1 MPAAIE
7 VRNVS
12 KMYRVYPAPLA
23 RLKEILL
30 VNRRR
35 FHEEFWALD
44 GVSFAMER
52 GGVFGIIGPNGS
64 GKSTLLEIVTGT
76 LEPTSGQVITRGRI
90 AALLSL
96 GAGFNPEF
104 TGRENVFLGGE
115 ILGLSRAEIARS
127 FPDIER
133 FAEIGEFMDRPVK
146 TYSTGMYLRLAFSAA
161 IHVDPE
167 ILVVDEVLAVGD
179 AIFVNR
185 CVQKFEEMRR
195 RGVTILLVTHDVH
208 MVKLLCDRAMLL
220 YQGRTLAQGDPS
232 DVVNRYNGL
241 VLERQRAFAEATLQ
255 FVPAA
260 GGERSR
266 TAPLVA
272 TQEPLVVPA
281 LSVAEPLEYSFRHGD
296 RQAVVVRV
304 ELLNEAGE
312 PARAFRSG
320 EPMQARVRVQFR
332 EAHPHPVVGIMIR
345 TRIGME
351 VYGTNTELEGAGPG
365 PVERGEL
372 IEVTFAF
379 ACRLTPQEYTLTV
392 ATQAPDGTSHD
403 WLDDVLAFHVVDACR
418 AAGVA
423 NLAARV
429 SSRKLPVRSAIPA

>member
-1 MPAAIE
+1 MTAAIE
-7 VRNVS
+7 ARNVT
-12 KMYRVYPAPLA
+12 KMYRVYPAPAA

-30 VNRRR
+30 LNRRR
-35 FHEEFWALD
+35 FYQEFWALN
-44 GVSFAMER
+44 GVSFEIAR
-52 GGVFGIIGPNGS
+52 GGVFGVIGPNGS

-76 LEPTSGQVITRGRI
+76 LEPTGGQVITRGRI

-104 TGRENVFLGGE
+104 TGRENVFLNGE

-127 FPDIER
+127 LPHIER
-133 FAEIGEFMDRPVK
+133 FAEIGEFLDRPVK

-185 CVQKFEEMRR
+185 CVQKFEELRR
-195 RGVTILLVTHDVH
+195 RGVTVLLVTHDVGL
-208 MVKLLCDRAMLL
+208 VKLLCDRAMLL
-220 YQGRTLAQGDPS
+220 YRGRALAQGDPN

-241 VLERQRAFAEATLQ
+241 VLERQRTFAEANL
-255 FVPAA
+255 
-260 GGERSR
+260 
-266 TAPLVA
+266 
-272 TQEPLVVPA
+272 PA
-281 LSVAEPLEYSFRHGD
+281 LPVAGESPVPLAYSFRHGD
-296 RQAVVVRV
+296 RQAEVVRV
-304 ELLNEAGE
+304 ELLNEAGQ
-312 PARAFRSG
+312 PARAFHSG
-320 EPMQARVRVQFR
+320 EDMQARVQVRFR
-332 EAHPHPVVGIMIR
+332 EPHPRPVVGIMIR

-351 VYGTNTELEGAGPG
+351 VYGTNTELEDAGPG
-365 PVERGEL
+365 PAERGDL

-392 ATQAPDGTSHD
+392 ATQSPDGTSHD
-403 WLDDVLAFHVVDACR
+403 WLDDVLTFQVVDARR

-423 NLAARV
+423 NLEARV
-429 SSRKLPVRSAIPA
+429 SFRKLPARSPISA

>member
-1 MPAAIE
+1 MSVAIQ
-7 VRNVS
+7 VRNVA
-12 KMYRVYPAPLA
+12 KMYRVYPSPAA
-23 RLKEILL
+23 RLKEILTL
-30 VNRRR
+30 NRRCY
-35 FHEEFWALD
+35 HQQFWALD
-44 GVSFAMER
+44 GISFDVER
-52 GGVFGIIGPNGS
+52 GGALGVIGPNGS

-76 LEPTSGQVITRGRI
+76 LEPTGGQVITRGRI

-127 FPDIER
+127 FPHIER

-185 CVQKFEEMRR
+185 CVQKFEELRR

-232 DVVNRYNGL
+232 DLVNRYNGL
-241 VLERQRAFAEATLQ
+241 VLERQRAFAEASFQ
-255 FVPAA
+255 SVPA
-260 GGERSR
+260 E
-266 TAPLVA
+266 PLVA
-272 TQEPLVVPA
+272 AQEPLVGPALPVPLA
-281 LSVAEPLEYSFRHGD
+281 LSVAEGGLVEGSAPEGSAAEPLEYSFRHGD

-304 ELLNEAGE
+304 ELLDEAGE

-320 EPMQARVRVQFR
+320 EQMQAR
-332 EAHPHPVVGIMIR
+332 E
-345 TRIGME
+345 
-351 VYGTNTELEGAGPG
+351 N
-365 PVERGEL
+365 
-372 IEVTFAF
+372 
-379 ACRLTPQEYTLTV
+379 C
-392 ATQAPDGTSHD
+392 
-403 WLDDVLAFHVVDACR
+403 
-418 AAGVA
+418 
-423 NLAARV
+423 
-429 SSRKLPVRSAIPA
+429 

>member
-1 MPAAIE
+1 MTAAIE
-7 VRNVS
+7 ARNVT
-12 KMYRVYPAPLA
+12 KMYRVYPAPAA

-30 VNRRR
+30 LNRRR
-35 FHEEFWALD
+35 FYQEFWALN
-44 GVSFAMER
+44 GVSFEIAR
-52 GGVFGIIGPNGS
+52 GGVFGVIGPNGS

-76 LEPTSGQVITRGRI
+76 LEPTGGQVITRGRI

-104 TGRENVFLGGE
+104 TGRENVFLNGE

-127 FPDIER
+127 LPHIER
-133 FAEIGEFMDRPVK
+133 FAEIGEFLDRPVK

-185 CVQKFEEMRR
+185 CVQKFEELRR
-195 RGVTILLVTHDVH
+195 RGVTVLLVTHDVGL
-208 MVKLLCDRAMLL
+208 VKLLCDRAMLL
-220 YQGRTLAQGDPS
+220 YRGRALAQGDPN

-241 VLERQRAFAEATLQ
+241 VLERQRTFAEANL
-255 FVPAA
+255 
-260 GGERSR
+260 
-266 TAPLVA
+266 
-272 TQEPLVVPA
+272 PA
-281 LSVAEPLEYSFRHGD
+281 LPVAGESPDPLEYSFRHGD
-296 RQAVVVRV
+296 RQAEVVRV
-304 ELLNEAGE
+304 ELLNEAGQ
-312 PARAFRSG
+312 PARAFHSG
-320 EPMQARVRVQFR
+320 EDMQARVQVRFR
-332 EAHPHPVVGIMIR
+332 EPHPRPVVGIMIR

-351 VYGTNTELEGAGPG
+351 VYGTNTELEDAGPG
-365 PVERGEL
+365 PAERGDL

-392 ATQAPDGTSHD
+392 ATQSPDGTSHD
-403 WLDDVLAFHVVDACR
+403 WLDDVLTFQVVDARR

-423 NLAARV
+423 NLEARV
-429 SSRKLPVRSAIPA
+429 SFRKLPARSPISA